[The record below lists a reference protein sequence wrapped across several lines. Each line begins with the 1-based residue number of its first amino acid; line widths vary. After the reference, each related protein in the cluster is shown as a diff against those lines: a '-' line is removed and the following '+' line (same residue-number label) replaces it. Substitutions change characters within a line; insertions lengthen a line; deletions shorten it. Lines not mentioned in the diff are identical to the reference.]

1 MTDFIMNFSK
11 CSILKDKIEMLKYH
25 VCHIKK
31 KKKKE
36 KICYLQ
42 LSLRTVILSS
52 KHANLI
58 YEATQ
63 FSSYSLIE
71 NGDR

>member
-1 MTDFIMNFSK
+1 MCAIN
-11 CSILKDKIEMLKYH
+11 
-25 VCHIKK
+25 K

-58 YEATQ
+58 YEATE